1 MERMINLSDV
11 LYFEGIDDL
20 LLTPMTTMD
29 DIGVM
34 PEYDPKIERLPI
46 LTEVAI
52 KGNGSTLEKWASSKI
67 FRRVSR
73 ETKHEIGL
81 NHVGFP
87 IDLWDAIRALEA
99 IKGATFAKTLAREY
113 PYWALGFIGNIENGE
128 KMATWYPKVQLS
140 NVIDEKMVTAE
151 EETQINDVTANFVG
165 VGLKYNS
172 VLHSS
177 YDTKRA
183 SADRADFQKF
193 ITQPVVD
200 EEQWKNLIA
209 AGGGG

>member
-1 MERMINLSDV
+1 MINLSDV
-11 LYFEGIDDL
+11 LYFEGIEDL

-29 DIGVM
+29 DVGVM
-34 PEYDPKIERLPI
+34 PEYDSAIERLPI
-46 LTEVAI
+46 ITELAI

-81 NHVGFP
+81 THVGFP

-99 IKGATFAKTLAREY
+99 IKGATFAKTIAREY
-113 PYWALGFIGNIENGE
+113 PYWAFGFIGNIEGGE
-128 KMATWYPKVQLS
+128 KMAVWYPKVQLS
-140 NVIDEKMVTAE
+140 NVIDEKMVTAV
-151 EETQINDVTANFVG
+151 EETEINDVTANFVG

-177 YDTKRA
+177 YDTKRL
-183 SADRADFQKF
+183 SAEDGNFEKF
-193 ITQPVVD
+193 IAQPIVD
-200 EEQWKNLIA
+200 EKQWEEILA
-209 AGGGG
+209 AG

>member
-1 MERMINLSDV
+1 MINLSDV
-11 LYFEGIDDL
+11 LYFEGIEDL

-29 DIGVM
+29 DVGVM
-34 PEYDPKIERLPI
+34 PEYDTKIERLPI

-81 NHVGFP
+81 THVGFP

-99 IKGATFAKTLAREY
+99 IKGATFTKTLAREY

-128 KMATWYPKVQLS
+128 KMVTWYPKVQLS

-165 VGLKYNS
+165 LGLKYNS

-183 SADRADFQKF
+183 SAEKGDFDKF
-193 ITQPVVD
+193 ISKPIVD
-200 EEQWKNLIA
+200 EKQWTELLA